1 MNPTSKHMPWWLVV
15 LTGVLIIAAGIFLLA
30 ANGTS
35 NTDPQAISVALKTL
49 IFIVGIGVLLYGLY
63 CLFKAVQFKSDNRLL
78 VPYLVHG
85 ILDIVLFLLILIIS
99 PTAGL
104 LGVILSSWMIV
115 FGIFGVI
122 QGRQEANNR
131 RTRAGVLLTLIGLGF
146 LIIPLV
152 FSFNHVDVLGVI
164 ALVLGVIRTAQ
175 GIIYKTRLD
184 QRTSGGRS
192 NLY

>member
-63 CLFKAVQFKSDNRLL
+63 CLFKAIQFKSDNRLL
-78 VPYLVHG
+78 LPYLVHG
-85 ILDIVLFLLILIIS
+85 ILDIVLFLLILIIPPGS
-99 PTAGL
+99 AL

-115 FGIFGVI
+115 FGVFGVI
-122 QGRQEANNR
+122 QGRQETNSR

-164 ALVLGVIRTAQ
+164 ALVMGVIRTAQ
-175 GIIYKTRLD
+175 GIIYKARLD
-184 QRTSGGRS
+184 QRTSDGRS